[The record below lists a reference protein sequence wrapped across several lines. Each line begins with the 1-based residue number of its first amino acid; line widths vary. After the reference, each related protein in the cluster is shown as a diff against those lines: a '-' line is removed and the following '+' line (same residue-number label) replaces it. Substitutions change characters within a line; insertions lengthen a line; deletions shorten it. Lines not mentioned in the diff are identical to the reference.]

1 MKLSDKLYSYRKKAG
16 MSQQELAEYL
26 DVSRQTVSK
35 WETGMTVP
43 SAEKLIR
50 LSKLYSA
57 PLDVLTDDTIELTEG
72 VKTEAVPEHRKR
84 KNFSLGVGFATLAVI
99 TVVIIGIF
107 TFSRVGHSED
117 ESIPLNEADSIKVEE
132 LESLEKDDL
141 SYVDHLS

>member
-1 MKLSDKLYSYRKKAG
+1 MKLSEKLYSYRKRAG

-72 VKTEAVPEHRKR
+72 AEAEVVPEHRQR

-99 TVVIIGIF
+99 TVAMGIF
-107 TFSRVGHSED
+107 TFSRIGHSED
-117 ESIPLNEADSIKVEE
+117 ESIPLNEADSIRVEE